1 MFIFEEKH
9 NLYTMKKIVFAFF
22 LGLFSF
28 AVNAQDVEGI
38 LTSGKWFIESVQ
50 EKGEEPELSSN
61 KTDEWLLFTKDG
73 KVEESHFGELET
85 FSWNY
90 DKLKK
95 MIKISGSE
103 TIFHRI
109 IEISSDKLIVEVV
122 EDVKGAAEDNL
133 MITYVK

>member
-1 MFIFEEKH
+1 MSRTLFPFCI
-9 NLYTMKKIVFAFF
+9 
-22 LGLFSF
+22 FSF

-109 IEISSDKLIVEVV
+109 IEISSDKLIVELFKI
-122 EDVKGAAEDNL
+122 ELKLGFKCL
-133 MITYVK
+133 

>member
-1 MFIFEEKH
+1 
-9 NLYTMKKIVFAFF
+9 MKKIVFTLF
-22 LGLFSF
+22 LGLVSF
-28 AVNAQDVEGI
+28 TVKAQDVEVI
-38 LTSGKWFIESVQ
+38 LTSGKWFIESIQ
-50 EKGEEPELSSN
+50 EKGEQPEMASN
-61 KTDEWLLFTKDG
+61 KQDEWLLFTKDG

-85 FSWNY
+85 SSWNY

-109 IEISSDKLIVEVV
+109 IEITNDKLIVEVV
-122 EDVKGAAEDNL
+122 EDVKGSADDNV